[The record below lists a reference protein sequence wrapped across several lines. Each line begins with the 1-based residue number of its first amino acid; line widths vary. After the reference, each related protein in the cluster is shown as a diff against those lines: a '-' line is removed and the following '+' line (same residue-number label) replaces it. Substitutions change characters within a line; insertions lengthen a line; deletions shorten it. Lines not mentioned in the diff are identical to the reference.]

1 MLELILMCILLHL
14 FADYTLQGWLA
25 SGKQK
30 LWWEDQINKMLE
42 MYKVQIGYNGEL
54 DPLKNKQR
62 VDNEHQRLKRKY
74 GCDWAMAMFEHSF
87 YWTLVTFA
95 PIIFFTRINDWVILG
110 VVVANTIFHCVVDDL
125 KANKFAINLVDDQMF
140 HFAQIIFTCVVCK
153 IFFM

>member
-25 SGKQK
+25 SGKQRA
-30 LWWEDQINKMLE
+30 WWNEQIDKMLD
-42 MYKVQIGYNGEL
+42 MYKASHHDFVVTEYN
-54 DPLKNKQR
+54 KTR
-62 VDNEHQRLKRKY
+62 IDNEHERLKRKY
-74 GCDWAMAMFEHSF
+74 GCDWAMAMFEHSL

-95 PIIFFTRINDWVILG
+95 PIIFFYHVNDWVVLG
-110 VVVANTIFHCVVDDL
+110 VVVINTIFHCVVDDL

-153 IFFM
+153 IYFM

>member
-25 SGKQK
+25 SGKQRA
-30 LWWEDQINKMLE
+30 WWNEQIDKMLD
-42 MYKVQIGYNGEL
+42 MYKAQLGYNEEL
-54 DPLKNKQR
+54 DPHKNKQR
-62 VDNEHQRLKRKY
+62 VDNEHQRLKCKY
-74 GCDWAMAMFEHSF
+74 GRDWAMAMFEHSL

-95 PIIFFTRINDWVILG
+95 PIIFFHHVNDWVILG
-110 VVVANTIFHCVVDDL
+110 LVVVNTIFHCVIDDL